1 MLFMN
6 AKILWEKLRQR
17 AAGNFEIH
25 TTPQNKSVPLWFQ
38 VGKLGEYLIISKAQN
53 HIPSVKLSNER
64 KISYKDFEF
73 VCQYYDRWL
82 KGESGVRQEVSR
94 KSQNT
99 AYIFALISEATKVVI

>member
-1 MLFMN
+1 MN
-6 AKILWEKLRQR
+6 AKILWDNLKQR

-25 TTPQNKSVPLWFQ
+25 TTPQNKSVPLWFH
-38 VGKLGEYLIISKAQN
+38 VGKQGEQLIISKAQN
-53 HIPSVKLSNER
+53 HTPSVRLSNKR

-82 KGESGVRQEVSR
+82 KGESGVRQEVTR

-99 AYIFALISEATKVVI
+99 AYIFALIAEARKVVI